1 MAYRY
6 GDRKQRTL
14 FPQSVDEYIPNDAP
28 VRAYDVIV
36 DSLDFDALGIE
47 VNSHKVGCPQYDP
60 IVMLKLLVYGY
71 SYGIRSSRKLER
83 ETHYNLSFIWL
94 AGGLKPDHKTIA
106 EFRRKNKSAIKQVL
120 KQCARLCV
128 DLGLIEGNTL
138 FVDGSKIRANASI
151 NNSWT
156 KQKCLNHLKKIDE
169 RIAGIL
175 LECESVDQA
184 ERDNSS
190 MVHMKKELSDNE
202 TLKTKVL
209 EILNKLKVEGKKSL
223 NTTDSDCAK
232 MHSRQGSHAGY
243 NIQSVVD
250 EKHGLIVS
258 SDVVNENNDLHQ
270 FAEQIEQAHETLDK
284 KCQTA
289 CADAG
294 YSNAEQLERIDKQDI
309 KVIVPSK
316 QQAGKKAVEQFDRSA
331 FKYIA
336 QEDVYICPAGQK
348 LPYKWNNVKRNRREY
363 IADLHICRVCE
374 HFGLCT
380 KGKNYGRRI
389 NRNNNEQF
397 RDRIRDQ
404 YLEADS
410 QQVYARR
417 KQKVELPFGHIK
429 HNLKV
434 NGFLLRGFE
443 GVRAEA
449 SILSSC
455 FNIARMISIV
465 GVTGLIAKLGS

>member
-1 MAYRY
+1 
-6 GDRKQRTL
+6 
-14 FPQSVDEYIPNDAP
+14 
-28 VRAYDVIV
+28 
-36 DSLDFDALGIE
+36 
-47 VNSHKVGCPQYDP
+47 
-60 IVMLKLLVYGY
+60 
-71 SYGIRSSRKLER
+71 
-83 ETHYNLSFIWL
+83 
-94 AGGLKPDHKTIA
+94 
-106 EFRRKNKSAIKQVL
+106 
-120 KQCARLCV
+120 
-128 DLGLIEGNTL
+128 
-138 FVDGSKIRANASI
+138 
-151 NNSWT
+151 
-156 KQKCLNHLKKIDE
+156 
-169 RIAGIL
+169 
-175 LECESVDQA
+175 
-184 ERDNSS
+184 

-223 NTTDSDCAK
+223 NATDSDCAK

-243 NIQSVVD
+243 NVQSVVD

-258 SDVVNENNDLHQ
+258 SDVVNENNDINQ

-294 YSNAEQLERIDKQDI
+294 YSNAEELERVDKQGI

-316 QQAGKKAVEQFDRSA
+316 QQAGKKAIGQFDKSA
-331 FKYIA
+331 FKYIV

-363 IADLHICRVCE
+363 IADLYICRVCG

-389 NRNNNEQF
+389 NRNNNERF
-397 RDRIRDQ
+397 RDRMRDQ
-404 YLEADS
+404 YLETDS

-434 NGFLLRGFE
+434 NGFLLRGFA
-443 GVRAEA
+443 GVKAEM

-455 FNIARMISIV
+455 FNITRMIGIV
-465 GVTGLIAKLGS
+465 GVTGLIAKLGC